1 MSCHS
6 PHLVLVPLKG
16 GSPIFVPNDV
26 TVRGV
31 VDYPKV
37 GRCRVTYLPCG
48 HCIACRRERRQ
59 DLTVLQSLEASLY
72 DENWFLTLTYD
83 DAKFSSGVAPRSLDK
98 QHLKDFVISMR
109 KYCAYNGASFRFFA
123 CGEYGD
129 EFERPHYHMSIFGL
143 SSSLLGI
150 ADDDEVIQTRKRG
163 LYDNGRIVRC
173 ENSRVDSNGNFFW
186 QSPVISDRWRYGN
199 HQIYRANRETFQYVA
214 GYTVKKLSGDR
225 AKAWLDSGR
234 VLPYFAQSRP
244 SIGFPWFERFGRTLA
259 QTNGEKLV
267 NDSVSVGDITW
278 RIPRIMMK
286 WFERFDPVHFDEI
299 KYMRGLNLK
308 ELDPNEVK
316 RKKDFDE
323 YSARHFKQHNKH
335 KEIK

>member
-26 TVRGV
+26 TVRGFV
-31 VDYPKV
+31 NYPKV

-83 DAKFSSGVAPRSLDK
+83 DSKFSTGIAPRSLDK
-98 QHLKDFVISMR
+98 QHLRDFVISMR
-109 KYCAYNGASFRFFA
+109 KYCAYHKATFRFFA

-129 EFERPHYHMSIFGL
+129 QYERPHYHLSLFGL

-150 ADDDEVIQTRKRG
+150 SDDEDTLITRRKA
-163 LYDNGRIVRC
+163 LYDGGRFLHC
-173 ENSRVDSNGNFFW
+173 KHAQTDSNGNFFW
-186 QSPVISDRWRYGN
+186 QSDVISDRWRYGN

-214 GYTVKKLSGDR
+214 GYTVKKLSGDM
-225 AKAWLDSGR
+225 AKAWLDTGR
-234 VLPYFAQSRP
+234 LLPFFAQSRP
-244 SIGFPWFERFGRTLA
+244 SIGYPWFKRYGSTLA
-259 QTNGEKLV
+259 KVDGSKLI
-267 NDSVSVGDITW
+267 NDSVSVGDLSW

-286 WFERFDPVHFDEI
+286 WFEEYAKI
-299 KYMRGLNLK
+299 NYQLK
-308 ELDPNEVK
+308 QN
-316 RKKDFDE
+316 
-323 YSARHFKQHNKH
+323 H
-335 KEIK
+335 